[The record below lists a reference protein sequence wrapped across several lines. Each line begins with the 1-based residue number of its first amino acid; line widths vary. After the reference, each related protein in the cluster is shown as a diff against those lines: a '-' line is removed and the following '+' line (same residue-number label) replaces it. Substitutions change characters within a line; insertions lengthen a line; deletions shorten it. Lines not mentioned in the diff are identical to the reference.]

1 MGNSQVLHLEREA
14 VEGLS
19 LGDGVVHCGCG
30 VEDGDTSYSESNVSV
45 HCNPLNS
52 GISFYFIE

>member
-1 MGNSQVLHLEREA
+1 MLHLEREA

-45 HCNPLNS
+45 RCNPLNS
-52 GISFYFIE
+52 DISFYFIE